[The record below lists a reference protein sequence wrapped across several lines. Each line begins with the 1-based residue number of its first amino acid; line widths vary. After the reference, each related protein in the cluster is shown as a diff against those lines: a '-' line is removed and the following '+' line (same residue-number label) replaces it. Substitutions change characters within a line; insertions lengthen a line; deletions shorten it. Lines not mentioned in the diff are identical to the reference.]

1 MRVTTMMRTQRML
14 SRIDLIVRGC
24 FVAAVVAGGVA
35 GWGRRPSELPQL
47 ASMAPLVAE
56 NIGLAAL
63 SPVACA
69 PTVSTVG
76 TPASP
81 PPATVQPGESGRLA
95 LRGTV
100 RSSAGCAPIPGA
112 LVEIWLAGP
121 SGEYDDS
128 NHTSQ
133 MAGADGLY
141 QFDCAIAA
149 DAAGRWQPIHLRISA
164 RGYTPLVTEYMPA
177 SAQPDG
183 VLNLVLKPEQ

>member
-35 GWGRRPSELPQL
+35 GWGRRSSELPQL
-47 ASMAPLVAE
+47 ASVAPLVAE

-69 PTVSTVG
+69 PSVPDVG
-76 TPASP
+76 GAASSRPAD
-81 PPATVQPGESGRLA
+81 VQPGESGRLA
-95 LRGTV
+95 LRGAI
-100 RSSAGCAPIPGA
+100 RSSAGCAPIAGA

-133 MAGADGLY
+133 MAGADGSY

-149 DAAGRWQPIHLRISA
+149 DAAGRWQPIHMRISA
-164 RGYTPLVTEYMPA
+164 RGYAPLVTQYVPA

-183 VLNLVLKPEQ
+183 VLNLVLQPER